1 MIVITWLYVLVMS
14 RTRFR
19 LNPPLQLPKCHGTPC
34 SKQAPNLGQFGQM
47 VECSFTSE
55 VVLDSNLVAV
65 TYSYYLFDS
74 NSRNQHGQMVVSGQS
89 VLLKFSELSYLEK
102 YIQTIYLLQRNQMH
116 VSKFNTLM
124 LLLVVIQV
132 RFWETSITRKS

>member
-1 MIVITWLYVLVMS
+1 MS

-19 LNPPLQLPKCHGTPC
+19 LNPPLQLPKCHGPPC

-47 VECSFTSE
+47 AECSFTSE
-55 VVLDSNLVAV
+55 VVLDSNPVAV

-102 YIQTIYLLQRNQMH
+102 CIQTIYLLQRNQMH

-132 RFWETSITRKS
+132 RF